1 MTNVFTYLDRLGG
14 MDLDRLLGQPLP
26 PWMGAL
32 LREHLASEPEWAS
45 FLARLPGFDRLWEG
59 RDDRVWPAPLPGDA
73 PGSGDPPV
81 VLPVLTVESEP
92 NDSVAHAS
100 AMQLGVRMDARI
112 GSFKDV
118 DWFRIDGVDAG
129 AYRLHFE
136 AERSGIGLLDS
147 YWIGIGDADGRILE
161 RLPLARQQDV
171 RLDVKEPMEALTLV
185 VQSSTGLVVGQG
197 RYSLGLDALA
207 HIPEPTPTP
216 TPAPAPAP
224 ADRETEPN
232 DSAASADD
240 LLVGKRL
247 AGSLGHF
254 LDEDWFRIVPEADGR
269 LRLTLDTR
277 FDSRWFKRFEFE
289 VLDAQGTVLRQI
301 TTGGDAVLEVD
312 ATQGDALFAR
322 VSGTGLLA
330 DASAYTVSAAVVR
343 PVDPAPEALTG
354 SRRAD
359 VLVGGQGDDVI
370 DGQGGDDRIDG
381 GAGADTVVFH
391 VDASALEVQ
400 TAAGLTVV
408 RGAASAGSYA
418 GHAARVWNVETL
430 ATADGSVMLDTG
442 ADALAPR
449 VGTGRAERLNGSDAD
464 DLLDGA
470 GGSDTLVGGAGTD
483 TWVLLGADEDFA
495 IASIAGIARVQGL
508 SSAHEYASA
517 LSVGVGIERIVT
529 TSGTAIDVAAG
540 DGATPVLGTRARDL
554 LRGTEADEVFDGL
567 GGSDVIDGAA
577 GQDTLVLFGPREA
590 FALSWSV
597 AGDDALR
604 ITGRAG
610 SGLYEGSTLVVR
622 NVEALR
628 FLDAVVPVLQPT
640 TLVLDPSGVQLAEGA
655 GPQTV
660 RVTLST
666 APSQPLA
673 LAVEGTSD
681 LLVGPTTFV
690 FTPDDWDQARV
701 LTVSAVDD
709 DIVEPTEIAR
719 VQFTLRPAD
728 AGAGAAVDVRSL
740 AFSIA
745 DNDAVLTGSVSGR
758 LWHDANLD
766 GQIQDIEEGLAG
778 WTVFAD
784 ENGNGHLDALEPV
797 TRSDLDG
804 HWRLTDLAPGVHEVV
819 AMARAGWAPT
829 SPAGPT
835 DNTATLLDADPG
847 DASLT
852 VEDLQAWQVDAA
864 QALALSSQLGASTG
878 LASFRADPRFAGIDG
893 SGTAIVIIDTGI
905 DLDHPAFGPD
915 GNGDGVADR
924 IVYQYDFVGAGDA
937 VAADGHGHGTHVAG
951 IAAGSEGAF
960 PGVAP
965 GADLIVLRVLG
976 DDGSGRSG
984 DLREAVD
991 WVVANAQHYGVVAV
1005 NLSLGFG
1012 EFDQA
1017 PTSGFL
1023 SSPFKALT
1031 DNGIAVIA
1039 ASGNGYAQRP
1049 IQGVAYPSSDPWAL
1063 SVGAVWSGAGTLAGL
1078 QDGRVDAI
1086 AAFSQRDDTESDVFG
1101 PGVGVVSAG
1110 LGGGWTALS
1119 GTSMAAPHVAGMVA
1133 LAQQLAQQALGRH
1146 LTVAEIRG
1154 LIEDTSA
1161 VIVDGDDEADTVPN
1175 TGLSFERID
1184 MLALAQAIIEQPAP
1198 TALRVE
1204 VVGGQVV
1211 DGVDFGFAPIQTP
1224 DAPPG
1229 DDFII
1234 GTAWAEALDGGAGH
1248 DRLQGG
1254 QGDDTLLGGDG
1265 DDWLVPGEGNDL
1277 VDGGAGHDTVAYPA
1291 RSADVKWTVSAQG
1304 EVVVRAADG
1313 SIDTLRQVE
1322 ALAFTDDLVLLA
1334 PATAAVETLAPV
1346 DTGTSSAADVG
1357 TSGIGLSDAVAILRM
1372 ISGRPASSTGAAVDL
1387 RQSVAAD
1394 FDANGTVSLADA
1406 LGVLR
1411 HAVGL
1416 DTAAPSWVRLDLT
1429 DPVLSARPPL
1439 QPGRIAAP
1447 DAWLQDMLPGGLELV
1462 SVMRGDVDGSA
1473 LRTPY
1478 GVYDI

>member
-1 MTNVFTYLDRLGG
+1 MTNVFTYLDKLGG
-14 MDLDRLLGQPLP
+14 LDLDRLLGQPLP

-32 LREHLASEPEWAS
+32 LREQLASEPEWAS

-59 RDDRVWPAPLPGDA
+59 RDDRVWPDPLPGDA
-73 PGSGDPPV
+73 PGSDDRPV
-81 VLPVLTVESEP
+81 VLPVFTVESEP

-118 DWFRIDGVDAG
+118 DWFRLDAVDAG

-136 AERSGIGLLDS
+136 AEHSGIGLLDS
-147 YWIGIGDADGRILE
+147 YWIGIGDAGGRILE
-161 RLPLARQQDV
+161 RLPLARKQDV
-171 RLDVKEPMEALTLV
+171 QLDVKVPMEALTLV

-197 RYSLGLDALA
+197 RYSLNMDALVGT
-207 HIPEPTPTP
+207 PEPTPT
-216 TPAPAPAP
+216 PAPAP

-240 LLVGKRL
+240 LLVGERL

-277 FDSRWFKRFEFE
+277 FDSRWFNRFEFE
-289 VLDAQGTVLRQI
+289 IMDAQGSVLRQI
-301 TTGGDAVLEVD
+301 STGGDAVLEID
-312 ATQGDALFAR
+312 AAQGDPIFAR
-322 VSGTGLLA
+322 VAGAGLFA
-330 DASAYTVSAAVVR
+330 DASGYTVSAAIVR
-343 PVDPAPEALTG
+343 PVDPTPGALTG
-354 SRRAD
+354 SRRAE

-381 GAGADTVVFH
+381 GSGSDTVVFH
-391 VDASALEVQ
+391 ADASALEVRS
-400 TAAGLTVV
+400 AVGLTVV
-408 RGAASAGSYA
+408 RGATSAGPYA

-430 ATADGSVMLDTG
+430 AMDDGRIALDTG
-442 ADALAPR
+442 VDDLAPL
-449 VGTGRAERLNGSDAD
+449 VGTARAERLKGTDAD
-464 DLLDGA
+464 DILDGA
-470 GGSDTLVGGAGTD
+470 GGSDTLVGGAGND
-483 TWVLLGADEDFA
+483 TWVLLGADEDFS

-508 SSAHEYASA
+508 SSAHEYAGA

-529 TSGTAIDVAAG
+529 GSATEIDVEPG

-554 LRGTEADEVFDGL
+554 LRGTDADEVFDGM

-577 GQDTLVLFGPREA
+577 GQDTLVLFGPRQA
-590 FALSWSV
+590 FALSWPV
-597 AGDDALR
+597 AGDDVLR
-604 ITGRAG
+604 ITGLPG

-622 NVEALR
+622 HVEQLR
-628 FLDAVVPVLQPT
+628 FLDATVPVLHPAR
-640 TLVLDPSGVQLAEGA
+640 LVLDPSGVQLAEGA
-655 GPQTV
+655 GEQTV
-660 RVTLST
+660 RVSLSD
-666 APSQPLA
+666 APSQPLV
-673 LAVEGTSD
+673 LAVDATSD
-681 LLVGPTTFV
+681 LLVGPTTFT
-690 FTPDDWDQARV
+690 FTPDDWDQVRV

-709 DIVEPTEIAR
+709 AIVEPTEIAR
-719 VQFTLRPAD
+719 VQFTLRPVD
-728 AGAGAAVDVRSL
+728 SDAGAAVDVRSL

-745 DNDAVLTGSVSGR
+745 DNEAVQTGSVSGR

-766 GQIQDIEEGLAG
+766 GQIEDVEEGLAG

-784 ENGNGHLDALEPV
+784 ENGNGRLDAREPV

-804 HWRLTDLAPGVHEVV
+804 RWRLTDLAPGAHEVV
-819 AMARAGWAPT
+819 AIARAGWAPT
-829 SPAGPT
+829 SSGGPAESA
-835 DNTATLLDADPG
+835 ATLLDADPG

-852 VEDLQAWQVDAA
+852 VEDLHAWQVDAS
-864 QALALSSQLGASTG
+864 QALALSSQIGASTG
-878 LASFRADPRFAGIDG
+878 LQAFRADPRFAGIDG

-905 DLDHPAFGPD
+905 DLDHPAFGLD
-915 GNGDGVADR
+915 ADADGVADR
-924 IVYQYDFVGAGDA
+924 IVYQHDFVGAGDA

-951 IAAGSEGAF
+951 IVAGSDAAF

-976 DDGSGRSG
+976 DDGSGRSS

-1012 EFDQA
+1012 EFDQT
-1017 PTSGFL
+1017 PTPGFL
-1023 SSPFKALT
+1023 STPFKALA

-1039 ASGNGYAQRP
+1039 ASGNGYAQHP

-1063 SVGAVWSGAGTLAGL
+1063 SVGAVWSGSGTLAGL
-1078 QDGRVDAI
+1078 QDGSVDAI
-1086 AAFSQRDDTESDVFG
+1086 AAFSQRDDTESDVFA

-1119 GTSMAAPHVAGMVA
+1119 GTSMAAPQVAGMVA
-1133 LAQQLAQQALGRH
+1133 LAQQLAQQELGRH
-1146 LTVAEIRG
+1146 LSVAEIRG
-1154 LIEDTSA
+1154 LIEDTSV
-1161 VIVDGDDEADTVPN
+1161 VIIDGDDEADTVPN

-1184 MLALAQAIIEQPAP
+1184 MLALAQAIVDQPAP

-1229 DDFII
+1229 DDFIV

-1254 QGDDTLLGGDG
+1254 RGDDTLLGGDG
-1265 DDWLVPGEGNDL
+1265 DDWLVPGEGSDL
-1277 VDGGAGHDTVAYPA
+1277 VDGGAGHDTVAYPV
-1291 RSADVKWTVSAQG
+1291 RSADIKWTVSAQG
-1304 EVVVRAADG
+1304 EVVVRMADG
-1313 SIDTLRQVE
+1313 SIDTLHEVE
-1322 ALAFTDDLVLLA
+1322 ALAFADDLVLLA
-1334 PATAAVETLAPV
+1334 PTADAIETLVPV
-1346 DTGTSSAADVG
+1346 DGGKSSAADLG
-1357 TSGIGLSDAVAILRM
+1357 TSGIGLFDAVAILRM
-1372 ISGRPASSTGAAVDL
+1372 ISGRPSSSSEPAVDL

-1394 FDANGTVSLADA
+1394 FDADGTVSLADA

-1416 DTAAPSWVRLDLT
+1416 DTAAPSWVRFDPG
-1429 DPVLSARPPL
+1429 DPVLAARPPL
-1439 QPGRIAAP
+1439 QPGRVAAP
-1447 DAWLQDMLPGGLELV
+1447 DAWLQEMLPGGIEIV

-1473 LRTPY
+1473 LRVAY
-1478 GVYDI
+1478 GVYDV